1 MRFGKQSDYSTLIK
15 KSILKSTN
23 KTEFVDLMGKA
34 QVKTVK
40 TNRKATNIDEIN
52 FISSWTSIY
61 LLIFVFVDVAVQLQ

>member
-40 TNRKATNIDEIN
+40 TNTKATNIDEIN